1 MSGSPVLK
9 KTMGIFIAVF
19 LLMSTG
25 ALDKAFGAPNNTQFP
40 SSSLMES
47 CPFGPGTMSCKK
59 TFSPELKARMARM
72 APMAPMVRFFRPD
85 SRAFLVKDTVTG
97 ASMSCQES
105 ISHPGSFLCTPL
117 VTSPAKIRRM
127 IYGHRPAKGFRK
139 E

>member
-1 MSGSPVLK
+1 MSESTVLK

-25 ALDKAFGAPNNTQFP
+25 ALDKAFGAPNNTQSP

-72 APMAPMVRFFRPD
+72 APMVRFFRPEN
-85 SRAFLVKDTVTG
+85 RAFVVKDTVTG

-127 IYGHRPAKGFRK
+127 IYGHRPAKGFGK

>member
-1 MSGSPVLK
+1 MSRSSVLK
-9 KTMGIFIAVF
+9 ETMGIFIAVF

-25 ALDKAFGAPNNTQFP
+25 ALDKAFGAPNNTQ

-59 TFSPELKARMARM
+59 TFSPELNARMARM
-72 APMAPMVRFFRPD
+72 APMVRCVRPEN
-85 SRAFLVKDTVTG
+85 RAFLVKDTVTG